1 MTAKTST
8 SMRARVIVAA
18 SLFVLFVLSI
28 IFAWS
33 TRDAMSHLGFLKG
46 QQASVVD
53 ITPWQTAQSLAA
65 LAVTAE
71 EEQFAHEAERLAD
84 HEVDQAFSSALRQ
97 AGTPLHPKTPA
108 AIALAKRVDEL
119 QSAIKVDQQHV
130 QDLSTA
136 GVVATSDNPDSD
148 LDIAKAQ
155 LGLDSDELAD
165 AQQDLARAEG
175 DQRVKIN
182 QALAAHQAVMA
193 KLNAQ
198 QAQRSQA
205 DIATVHSYGSVARR
219 VKAYFDQLSR
229 LNLLEQA
236 SQQAQAD
243 AKNLAGEHDAIEGK
257 ALPAGGSDSSSRL
270 AALKSRS
277 ARSQLLSIYDDRI
290 QTEQQLASV
299 YGKWAAQ
306 VGVQHRIVLHLLLVS
321 GAMIALVLLLLLLA
335 DSLLNH
341 LLERPGLDWRRLQ
354 TLKSI
359 FKVGIQLAG
368 LLVILLMVFG
378 VPSQTPAIIGLAT
391 AGLTVVLQDFI
402 VAFFGWFVLMGKNG
416 LSVGDWVEING
427 TGGEVAEIGLF
438 RTALFETGNWTDNG
452 HPTGRRVTFTN
463 SFAIRGQYFNFS
475 TSGQWL
481 WDEITLSI
489 PSSEDTYLMVEAIRF
504 AVMQET
510 EAEAKLAEEEWKRV
524 TRESLGQ
531 FSAVPA
537 VDLRP
542 SAGGIDVVVRYV
554 TKAKDRFELR
564 NRIYQ
569 RLLHVMNKAPRAEL
583 GSTPTPGSTR

>member
-1 MTAKTST
+1 LFLLFLLA
-8 SMRARVIVAA
+8 IV
-18 SLFVLFVLSI
+18 L
-28 IFAWS
+28 AWT
-33 TRDAMSHLGFLKG
+33 TRDAMSHLAFLNG
-46 QQASVVD
+46 QQTSQSTPQPSAVD
-53 ITPWQTAQSLAA
+53 LTPWQTAQSLAA

-84 HEVDQAFSSALRQ
+84 HEVDQAFSCALRQ
-97 AGTPLHPKTPA
+97 ADTPLHPKTPA

-119 QSAIKVDQQHV
+119 QSAMKADQQHV
-130 QDLSTA
+130 QDLSTPGA
-136 GVVATSDNPDSD
+136 ATTSGNPDSD

-165 AQQDLARAEG
+165 ARLDLARAEG

-182 QALAAHQAVMA
+182 QALAAHQAMMA
-193 KLNAQ
+193 KVNAQ
-198 QAQRSQA
+198 PAQRAQA

-219 VKAYFDQLSR
+219 IKAYFDQLSR
-229 LNLLEQA
+229 LTLLRQA
-236 SQQAQAD
+236 TQQAQSD
-243 AKNLAGEHDAIEGK
+243 AKNLTVEHDAIETKTLSTTGT
-257 ALPAGGSDSSSRL
+257 DSTSRL

-290 QTEQQLASV
+290 QTEQQLATV
-299 YGKWAAQ
+299 YGKWATQ
-306 VGVQHRIVLHLLLVS
+306 VQRQHRIVRHLLLVS
-321 GAMIALVLLLLLLA
+321 AAIIAGVLLLLLLA

-341 LLERPGLDWRRLQ
+341 LLARPGLDWRRLQ

-359 FKVGIQLAG
+359 FKVGIQLIG
-368 LLVILLMVFG
+368 FLVIMLIVFG
-378 VPSQTPAIIGLAT
+378 VPDQTPAIIGLAT

-489 PSSEDTYLMVEAIRF
+489 PSSEDTYVMVEAIRF
-504 AVMQET
+504 AVLQET

-524 TRESLGQ
+524 TRESLAH
-531 FSAVPA
+531 FSAIPA

-542 SAGGIDVVVRYV
+542 SAGGIAVVVRYI
-554 TKAKDRFELR
+554 TKATDRFQLR

-569 RLLHVMNKAPRAEL
+569 RLLHVMNKAPKPEL
-583 GSTPTPGSTR
+583 IP